1 MYINIPR
8 AYDFDTLTQQDCNEL
23 IEKKLEKESNRI
35 IQNWPEEKITLEN
48 GQWGPIIKFNKKKL
62 KVLGNGANG
71 KYSATELAA
80 LELDSIKKM
89 ILTQDP
95 KAFDKKAP
103 AKKKAA
109 TKSTTKKAAPTKA
122 AARKK

>member
-8 AYDFDTLTQQDCNEL
+8 AYDFDILTQQDCNEL

-62 KVLGNGANG
+62 KVIGAGANG
-71 KYSATELAA
+71 KYSVEELAVID
-80 LELDSIKKM
+80 LDSIKKM
-89 ILTQDP
+89 ILIQDP

-109 TKSTTKKAAPTKA
+109 TKSATKKAAPKKA
-122 AARKK
+122 ATRK

>member
-1 MYINIPR
+1 M
-8 AYDFDTLTQQDCNEL
+8 
-23 IEKKLEKESNRI
+23 
-35 IQNWPEEKITLEN
+35 EN

-62 KVLGNGANG
+62 KVIGGGANG
-71 KYSATELAA
+71 KYSADELAVID
-80 LELDSIKKM
+80 LDSIKKM

-109 TKSTTKKAAPTKA
+109 TKSATKKAAPKKA
-122 AARKK
+122 APRKK